1 MIQKRRSMICGIAAI
16 LVVLAMGVG
25 LVGGADKIP
34 RMTKDQLKEMLGK
47 PEVIV
52 LDVRATGDW
61 EKAQMKIQGAVRED
75 PNKATKSWAEKYGK
89 DKTIVLYC
97 A

>member
-1 MIQKRRSMICGIAAI
+1 MIQKRRSMICGMAAI
-16 LVVLAMGVG
+16 LVVLAMGVS
-25 LVGGADKIP
+25 LVGGADRIP
-34 RMTKDQLKEMLGK
+34 RMTKEQLKGMLGK

-61 EKAQMKIQGAVRED
+61 EKTQMKIQGAVRED

-89 DKTIVLYC
+89 DKTIVLY
-97 A
+97 